1 MEPRKTKSSFRAEKQ
16 ESSFVNEVVR
26 KLTESHNVKIGEA
39 INNRAADEE
48 DHVPMVDP
56 RIKSQFDPTK

>member
-1 MEPRKTKSSFRAEKQ
+1 M
-16 ESSFVNEVVR
+16 
-26 KLTESHNVKIGEA
+26 TESHNVKIGEA
-39 INNRAADEE
+39 IKNRAADEE